1 MARTHSIEATR
12 AIGELVAKGR
22 NEKVLDAMPDNFIM
36 DLAKNQLHGTDH
48 LIDNEYV
55 KGGKIYNG
63 VKDQKTKSRKQT
75 PNHKKQKYHPKKRR
89 LNHERARCTKPT

>member
-63 VKDQKTKSRKQT
+63 VKEKD
-75 PNHKKQKYHPKKRR
+75 KKQETNAKPQEAKIPPKK
-89 LNHERARCTKPT
+89 EAAKP